1 MTELPRYL
9 FPPIEPNVTGM
20 LALDGLHG
28 MYWEECGNPQGA
40 PVVFLHGGPGAGA
53 SPVHRQF
60 FDPAHYR
67 ILVYDQRGAG
77 RSLPLG
83 ALARNTTADLVG
95 DLERLR
101 VHRGIDR
108 WLVFGGSWGSTLAL
122 SYAQAHPERC
132 SGLILRGIFLSR
144 RSEIDWFLH
153 GMGRFFPE
161 AHAAFAGFVPPHE
174 RGDLLTAYYARL
186 TDPDP
191 AVHRP
196 AALAWSRYEGSC
208 SALLPSPASVA
219 MFDDERT
226 ALGLAR
232 IEAHYFIHGSF
243 MADGALLEGIDAIRH
258 LPATIVQGRYDM
270 VCPICTAD
278 ALHRAWPEADYV
290 VVPDSGHSALEPGTC
305 AALIAATEAF
315 RARTPDAAA

>member
-1 MTELPRYL
+1 
-9 FPPIEPNVTGM
+9 
-20 LALDGLHG
+20 
-28 MYWEECGNPQGA
+28 
-40 PVVFLHGGPGAGA
+40 
-53 SPVHRQF
+53 
-60 FDPAHYR
+60 
-67 ILVYDQRGAG
+67 
-77 RSLPLG
+77 
-83 ALARNTTADLVG
+83 
-95 DLERLR
+95 
-101 VHRGIDR
+101 
-108 WLVFGGSWGSTLAL
+108 
-122 SYAQAHPERC
+122 
-132 SGLILRGIFLSR
+132 
-144 RSEIDWFLH
+144 
-153 GMGRFFPE
+153 
-161 AHAAFAGFVPPHE
+161 
-174 RGDLLTAYYARL
+174 
-186 TDPDP
+186 
-191 AVHRP
+191 
-196 AALAWSRYEGSC
+196 
-208 SALLPSPASVA
+208 VA